1 MMNKPLYWLL
11 LLFFAFLPSFVQAQE
26 PIDSTNENTIED
38 RIENIAENTDAEID
52 YSSLTETLKYFRKH
66 PLNLNRADREELEEL
81 GLLNAIQ
88 IDNLLRH
95 IEKNGALI
103 SLYELQSIDGFDLAT
118 IYSILPYVKIFGD
131 NERKTWN
138 LNEILKQSKSTLFVR
153 YTNILQEQAGYAP
166 ISDSALAESPN
177 SRYLGSD
184 YKLYTRYKFAY
195 YNMLS
200 FGITAEKDYGE
211 EFFSGNQKQG
221 FDYYSAHFFI
231 RDIGPLKTLAIGDYS
246 LQFGQGLALWSGL
259 SYGKS
264 AEAINIKKSGRGIS
278 PYSSV
283 DENLFMRGFATQF
296 NLKPFSIYAWVSRKM
311 LDANVEGGDSMNT
324 EEFVIT
330 SLQESGLHNTQSTIV
345 DKDKIS
351 ELIAGGRIETSIQR
365 VKLGAT
371 GYYTHYGQSIAP
383 GDQLYEYYNFSG
395 NENLNFGLDYSWIIK
410 NANFFGEA
418 GISKNG
424 GKAFLN
430 GVMLSPDRLFTI
442 SILHRYLEPDYHVF
456 YASALQE
463 ASTLKN
469 EHGLYLGDELKFSRK
484 WRFNSYVDLFTFPW
498 LRYGVDAPSSGIEM
512 LAQINFRPTKRAEFY
527 GRFKQENKEMSVT
540 QEHISILEPTIK
552 RSYRINASFPIS
564 ESITLKSRAEYLT
577 FQEGDGDQRDGF
589 LIYQDINFRKPG
601 SRINFSARYALFDT
615 DTYDERIYAYEN
627 DVLYGYSIPGFYSKG
642 SRVYLLIRWTATK
655 HLDFW
660 ARIAHTNYVNK
671 DIVGS
676 GLEEIQ
682 GPSKTEL
689 KVQMRLTF

>member
-1 MMNKPLYWLL
+1 MHSSLKLFF
-11 LLFFAFLPSFVQAQE
+11 LLFLSFLATAVIAQE
-26 PIDSTNENTIED
+26 PVDSTNENAVED

-66 PLNLNRADREELEEL
+66 PINLNRTDRAELEDL
-81 GLLNAIQ
+81 GLLNDIQ

-103 SLYELQSIDGFDLAT
+103 SLYELQSIDGFDLST
-118 IYSILPYVKIFGD
+118 IYSILPYVKIAGD
-131 NERKTWN
+131 NERKSWN
-138 LNEILKQSKSTLFVR
+138 LNEILDQSKSTLFVR

-184 YKLYTRYKFAY
+184 YKLYTRYKLAY

-200 FGITAEKDYGE
+200 IGVTAEKDFGE

-221 FDYYSAHFFI
+221 FDFYSAHFFI
-231 RDIGPLKTLAIGDYS
+231 KNIGPLKALAIGDYT
-246 LQFGQGLALWSGL
+246 LQFGQGLTLWSGL

-264 AEAINIKKSGRGIS
+264 AEATAIKKSARGII

-283 DENLFMRGFATQF
+283 DENLFMRGAAAQIDF
-296 NLKPFSIYAWVSRKM
+296 KPFSLYGWVSRKM

-330 SLQESGLHNTQSTIV
+330 SLQESGLHNTQSTVV
-345 DKDKIS
+345 DKDQIS
-351 ELIAGGRIETSIQR
+351 ELITGARLEANFNR
-365 VKLGAT
+365 FRLGAT
-371 GYYTHYGQSIAP
+371 GYYTRFGQPIAV

-395 NENLNFGLDYSWIIK
+395 NQNLNFGLDYSLIIK

-424 GKAFLN
+424 GKAFVN
-430 GVMLSPDRLFTI
+430 GVMLSPDRLFTV
-442 SILHRYLEPDYHVF
+442 SVLHRYLEPDYHVI
-456 YASALQE
+456 YAAALQE
-463 ASTLKN
+463 GSSVKN

-484 WRFNSYVDLFTFPW
+484 WRFNSYVDLFSFPW
-498 LRYGVDAPSSGIEM
+498 LRYGVDAPSNGIEM
-512 LAQINFRPTKRAEFY
+512 LAQLNYRPTKRAEFY
-527 GRFKQENKEMSVT
+527 VRYRQENKEMSET
-540 QEHISILEPTIK
+540 QEFVSVLVPTLK
-552 RSYRINASFPIS
+552 RSYRVNASFPIS
-564 ESITLKSRAEYLT
+564 ESFTLKSRAEYLT
-577 FQEGDGDQRDGF
+577 YQEGDGEQRDGF

-601 SRINFSARYALFDT
+601 SKLDFSARYALFDT

-627 DVLYGYSIPGFYSKG
+627 DVLYGYSIPGLYSKG
-642 SRVYLLIRWTATK
+642 SRMYLLVRWTATR

-671 DIVGS
+671 DVVGS
-676 GLEEIQ
+676 GLEEIK

-689 KVQMRLTF
+689 KIQMRVTF